1 MLTVETHRSTTRLS
15 KNPAMSLLNW
25 LFHSAAPQQLNAW
38 AMEVA
43 RRSSDAVAV
52 RLSPA
57 MRRMS
62 LSQCR
67 GYIQARAATVL
78 DVEMD
83 LLQEQTG
90 CGPNLAAAVRQRAL
104 SEIVRLAIG
113 DLLKA
118 TRQAPLRKAA

>member
-25 LFHSAAPQQLNAW
+25 LFPSAAPQQLNAL

-43 RRSSDAVAV
+43 RRSSDAVAA
-52 RLSPA
+52 RLSPV

>member
-1 MLTVETHRSTTRLS
+1 
-15 KNPAMSLLNW
+15 MSLLNW
-25 LFHSAAPQQLNAW
+25 LFPSVSTQQLNAW

-43 RRSSDAVAV
+43 RRSSDEVAV

-62 LSQCR
+62 LSEYR
-67 GYIQARAATVL
+67 GYIQARAAMVL
-78 DVEMD
+78 DVEID
-83 LLQEQTG
+83 LLQQQTG
-90 CGPNLAAAVRQRAL
+90 CGANLAAAVRQRAVA
-104 SEIVRLAIG
+104 EIVRLAIG